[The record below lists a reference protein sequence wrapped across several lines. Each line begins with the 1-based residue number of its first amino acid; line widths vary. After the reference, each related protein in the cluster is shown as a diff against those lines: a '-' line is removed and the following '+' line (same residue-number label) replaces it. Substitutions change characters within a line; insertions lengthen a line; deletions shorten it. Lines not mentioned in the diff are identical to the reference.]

1 MVDPLIIGIA
11 GGTGSGKT
19 RFTKELIKRSNM
31 DHVVYI
37 SQDSYYK
44 NLKHLSYEQRCEINF
59 DSPDSID
66 FEILRKDIKSLAS
79 FNEISAPVYDF
90 KTHLRLESR
99 KKVRPK
105 PIIIIEGIFS
115 LYDIEIR
122 KLTDIKVFVDT
133 PADIRILRRV
143 KRDMIKRKRSI
154 ESITKQYISTVRPMH
169 EQFVEPTK
177 KFADIIVPNG
187 GKNKVA
193 LNVINSQLLPIM
205 KEKIKNVNT

>member
-1 MVDPLIIGIA
+1 M
-11 GGTGSGKT
+11 
-19 RFTKELIKRSNM
+19 
-31 DHVVYI
+31 
-37 SQDSYYK
+37 
-44 NLKHLSYEQRCEINF
+44 
-59 DSPDSID
+59 
-66 FEILRKDIKSLAS
+66 
-79 FNEISAPVYDF
+79 
-90 KTHLRLESR
+90 RLESR

-143 KRDMIKRKRSI
+143 KRDMIKRKRNI
-154 ESITKQYISTVRPMH
+154 ESITNQYISTVRPMH
-169 EQFVEPTK
+169 EKFVEPTK
-177 KFADIIVPNG
+177 EFADIIVPNG

>member
-44 NLKHLSYEQRCEINF
+44 NLKHLSYEQRCQINF
-59 DSPDSID
+59 DSPESID
-66 FEILRKDIKSLAS
+66 FESLRTDIKSLAS

-154 ESITKQYISTVRPMH
+154 ESITNQYISTVRPMH
-169 EQFVEPTK
+169 DQFVEPTK
-177 KFADIIVPNG
+177 EFADIIVPNG
-187 GKNKVA
+187 GKNKIA